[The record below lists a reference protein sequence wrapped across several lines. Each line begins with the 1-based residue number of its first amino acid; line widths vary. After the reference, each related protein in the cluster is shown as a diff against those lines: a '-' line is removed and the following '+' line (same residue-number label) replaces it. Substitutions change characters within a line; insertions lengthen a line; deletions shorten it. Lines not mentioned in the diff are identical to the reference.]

1 MSTHSNKAGDAY
13 GPPPPPQWKA
23 EQLLQL
29 IYRFNSHCIQLIG
42 QAVTN
47 GDAWHVPAV
56 IENPH
61 LWSSLDESARARAGQ
76 VQFLIL
82 DVRFHDDDWW
92 QQAIAGNAP
101 SSPQAQGHPLVDQL
115 MEETLLLA
123 TQVVSW
129 DPHAA
134 RMTLG
139 MSPTVAEWLQ
149 GLHPQL
155 LASIRRR
162 HGAELQLRWQ
172 DDWKFWRS
180 LLIAARDDD
189 EQAMRACRLD
199 ARLLYG
205 GDMFQVCQ

>member
-1 MSTHSNKAGDAY
+1 MGTQSIKAGDAH

-23 EQLLQL
+23 DQLLQL
-29 IYRFNSHCIQLIG
+29 IYRFNSYCIQLIG
-42 QAVTN
+42 QAVAD
-47 GDAWHVPAV
+47 GDAWRVPAI
-56 IENPH
+56 IENRE
-61 LWSSLDESARARAGQ
+61 LWSSLDEQARVRAGR

-92 QQAIAGNAP
+92 QRAIAGNAA
-101 SSPQAQGHPLVDQL
+101 SGTQAQGHPLADL
-115 MEETLLLA
+115 LLEETLLLA

-129 DPHAA
+129 DARAA

-155 LASIRRR
+155 LANIRRR
-162 HGAELQLRWQ
+162 HGVELQLRWR
-172 DDWKFWRS
+172 DDWMFWRS

-189 EQAMRACRLD
+189 EQAITACRLD

-205 GDMFQVCQ
+205 GDMFEVCK